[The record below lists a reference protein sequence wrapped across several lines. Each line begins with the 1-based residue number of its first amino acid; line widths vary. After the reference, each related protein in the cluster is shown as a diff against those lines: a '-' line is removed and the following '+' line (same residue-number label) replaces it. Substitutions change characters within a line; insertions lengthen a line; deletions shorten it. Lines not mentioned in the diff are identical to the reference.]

1 MSPESPSPTPAMS
14 VPTAPTRTRRCPPS
28 GEPVPPEGP
37 PTPGVCARRCAA
49 RDPSSVDSR
58 QASGRFLLP
67 RGALALHGQ
76 REAAP
81 HGGFGAGRG
90 PHEAVRTTWSASE
103 PWWGPENSSPQRR
116 VALQPAPGPA
126 GALTELVRKP
136 PAPTGHGGA
145 DIAQHLGG
153 LRVPGG
159 TRAGHG
165 SNPSARCVGNP
176 HGRPNGVAA
185 RGDGDRNWA
194 SEHGPSRQRKARS
207 PRERPRQRTEA
218 SARSGESLE
227 GSAAPSSDSRAIR
240 TRRRPSRQRA
250 QRLESVSSAVALN
263 RSGG

>member
-1 MSPESPSPTPAMS
+1 M
-14 VPTAPTRTRRCPPS
+14 
-28 GEPVPPEGP
+28 PPEGP

-49 RDPSSVDSR
+49 WDPSSVDSR

-90 PHEAVRTTWSASE
+90 PHEAVGTTWSASE
-103 PWWGPENSSPQRR
+103 PWRGPENSSPQSR

-218 SARSGESLE
+218 STRSGESLE

>member
-1 MSPESPSPTPAMS
+1 M
-14 VPTAPTRTRRCPPS
+14 
-28 GEPVPPEGP
+28 
-37 PTPGVCARRCAA
+37 PGVCARRCAA

-90 PHEAVRTTWSASE
+90 PHEAVGTMWPVSE
-103 PWWGPENSSPQRR
+103 PWRGPENSSPQSRM
-116 VALQPAPGPA
+116 ALQPAPGPA

-153 LRVPGG
+153 LRVPGE